1 MIIRLFGI
9 ADKEGQRQEQGGE
22 MGKGEAFLALHS
34 RLGYRIYPFRY
45 KFI

>member
-9 ADKEGQRQEQGGE
+9 ADKESQRQEQGGE
-22 MGKGEAFLALHS
+22 TGKGEAFLALRS
-34 RLGYRIYPFRY
+34 RLGYRMYPFRY